1 MALHKTDAELLDLIH
16 SVTTKSTSKPD
27 RSFGCKHRTGKE
39 TSNEESHEEA
49 DTEFADR
56 QNVSGS
62 DFSTE
67 KMESELSAGQAD
79 TQTKGG
85 NLNIDSELDD
95 GESDEDKSYLFLLS
109 KDELVHSLQD
119 CRTEL
124 DLTNKKVEKL
134 ERQLKKSDDYNSVL
148 RKMVE
153 KLSSEIHRMKHVRT
167 VHMHV
172 QVDKEDLL
180 NYTTGGVV
188 APSWREDDHS
198 AITMALEGTSTEKKD
213 NSQLTIEGMS
223 IAESV
228 KAAAEAAVQQQQQT
242 EQEAMLAQSG
252 YQYDV
257 TSGLYYHAESG
268 YYYDPATSLFYDPK
282 SLTYYY
288 YDYNQGKYMFH
299 SKVETQHP
307 DVSARKTSKRQTQS
321 VKASIPKDSCSTL
334 DGLNR
339 KQRREEL
346 KKREDML
353 TSRKGKGE
361 WHHMKDEIGQKMQQ
375 TALCRAVRR
384 KSGGRKKRRHS
395 EDSSSES
402 SVSGDSRSRSR
413 SISGRM
419 SRSSSRSRSK
429 ECKTSKGKSKHKKK
443 HKHRKRKTKKSKEN
457 ESLNDGIDEKTVETI
472 NSSDFESDNDL
483 VINKGEQDLQELK
496 LDEVSPDE
504 NHKSELLIQEKGAA
518 ELANEDDKESI
529 VQQNGESLED
539 PHLSSEHGTS
549 MDKKHSSKSKHQKR
563 RHKHKK
569 KRLKKKNVSEEEIE
583 SGECSDSDSE
593 LALLDTVSSGELSD
607 DNVEDVC
614 EEWAE
619 GGWDT
624 EGVAVYS
631 QLEGPG
637 TDFYIAEPGQTFG
650 THENPELAQNWPP
663 CIRMIV
669 TASDHLSVG
678 SLFIV
683 PCTGASIGREKA
695 AITIPDLNV
704 SKLHATIS
712 YNQDSC
718 VYEIV
723 DNASQNGTLVNDQRI
738 SEAKVQSCPV
748 VVSHGSMVQV
758 AGTRLLCHIHAG
770 TVTCD
775 ACEPGVV
782 RAGNQKNTADHK
794 VLTKEQ
800 RKLKQR
806 REINQIKKKYGLKNS
821 KYEDN
826 AQVFTNPQYED
837 KASVRRQ
844 TVGSDVPGHKHEAPA
859 SVTRPITSSNV
870 GHKLLSKMGWK
881 EGESLGKDNSGIQEP
896 ISITMRVHQTAGL
909 GSAGAGGFSVDDA
922 GSVDM
927 KKAARRVQA
936 QERYKRIQTG
946 EDTKQ
951 SDHRTETSL
960 WSQGVT
966 EFNTG

>member
-1 MALHKTDAELLDLIH
+1 AELLDLIH

-134 ERQLKKSDDYNSVL
+134 ERQLKKSDDYNSV
-148 RKMVE
+148 E

-172 QVDKEDLL
+172 
-180 NYTTGGVV
+180 
-188 APSWREDDHS
+188 
-198 AITMALEGTSTEKKD
+198 
-213 NSQLTIEGMS
+213 QLTIEGMS

-334 DGLNR
+334 CDR
-339 KQRREEL
+339 K
-346 KKREDML
+346 
-353 TSRKGKGE
+353 
-361 WHHMKDEIGQKMQQ
+361 
-375 TALCRAVRR
+375 
-384 KSGGRKKRRHS
+384 
-395 EDSSSES
+395 
-402 SVSGDSRSRSR
+402 
-413 SISGRM
+413 
-419 SRSSSRSRSK
+419 
-429 ECKTSKGKSKHKKK
+429 
-443 HKHRKRKTKKSKEN
+443 
-457 ESLNDGIDEKTVETI
+457 
-472 NSSDFESDNDL
+472 
-483 VINKGEQDLQELK
+483 
-496 LDEVSPDE
+496 
-504 NHKSELLIQEKGAA
+504 
-518 ELANEDDKESI
+518 
-529 VQQNGESLED
+529 
-539 PHLSSEHGTS
+539 
-549 MDKKHSSKSKHQKR
+549 
-563 RHKHKK
+563 
-569 KRLKKKNVSEEEIE
+569 
-583 SGECSDSDSE
+583 
-593 LALLDTVSSGELSD
+593 
-607 DNVEDVC
+607 
-614 EEWAE
+614 E
-619 GGWDT
+619 GGVFDDLL
-624 EGVAVYS
+624 A
-631 QLEGPG
+631 
-637 TDFYIAEPGQTFG
+637 DFQYLSLGQDVTRRRQ
-650 THENPELAQNWPP
+650 HALELAQNWPP

-704 SKLHATIS
+704 SK
-712 YNQDSC
+712 
-718 VYEIV
+718 
-723 DNASQNGTLVNDQRI
+723 
-738 SEAKVQSCPV
+738 AKVQSCPV

-758 AGTRLLCHIHAG
+758 
-770 TVTCD
+770 
-775 ACEPGVV
+775 
-782 RAGNQKNTADHK
+782 ADHK

-806 REINQIKKKYGLKNS
+806 REINQIKKKYGLK
-821 KYEDN
+821 
-826 AQVFTNPQYED
+826 YED

-896 ISITMRVHQTAGL
+896 VSFTR
-909 GSAGAGGFSVDDA
+909 
-922 GSVDM
+922 
-927 KKAARRVQA
+927 
-936 QERYKRIQTG
+936 
-946 EDTKQ
+946 
-951 SDHRTETSL
+951 
-960 WSQGVT
+960 
-966 EFNTG
+966 

>member
-334 DGLNR
+334 CDR
-339 KQRREEL
+339 K
-346 KKREDML
+346 
-353 TSRKGKGE
+353 
-361 WHHMKDEIGQKMQQ
+361 
-375 TALCRAVRR
+375 
-384 KSGGRKKRRHS
+384 
-395 EDSSSES
+395 
-402 SVSGDSRSRSR
+402 
-413 SISGRM
+413 
-419 SRSSSRSRSK
+419 
-429 ECKTSKGKSKHKKK
+429 
-443 HKHRKRKTKKSKEN
+443 
-457 ESLNDGIDEKTVETI
+457 
-472 NSSDFESDNDL
+472 
-483 VINKGEQDLQELK
+483 
-496 LDEVSPDE
+496 
-504 NHKSELLIQEKGAA
+504 
-518 ELANEDDKESI
+518 
-529 VQQNGESLED
+529 
-539 PHLSSEHGTS
+539 
-549 MDKKHSSKSKHQKR
+549 
-563 RHKHKK
+563 
-569 KRLKKKNVSEEEIE
+569 
-583 SGECSDSDSE
+583 
-593 LALLDTVSSGELSD
+593 
-607 DNVEDVC
+607 
-614 EEWAE
+614 E
-619 GGWDT
+619 GGVFDDLL
-624 EGVAVYS
+624 A
-631 QLEGPG
+631 
-637 TDFYIAEPGQTFG
+637 DFQYLSLGQDVTRRRQ
-650 THENPELAQNWPP
+650 HALELAQNWPP